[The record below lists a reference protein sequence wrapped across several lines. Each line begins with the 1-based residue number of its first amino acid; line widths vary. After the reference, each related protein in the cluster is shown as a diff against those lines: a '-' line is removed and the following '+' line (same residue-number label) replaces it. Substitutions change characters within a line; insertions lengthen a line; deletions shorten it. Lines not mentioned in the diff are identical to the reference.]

1 MREKYESL
9 ALADLRA
16 IAKNRGIKGTSG
28 LKKAQLVELMLAED
42 EKDKAAGKDV
52 EPRPVGR
59 TPRREIPRRT
69 GQRYGCKRHS
79 GSHARRIWFYPL

>member
-28 LKKAQLVELMLAED
+28 LKKAQLVELML
-42 EKDKAAGKDV
+42 G
-52 EPRPVGR
+52 
-59 TPRREIPRRT
+59 
-69 GQRYGCKRHS
+69 
-79 GSHARRIWFYPL
+79 

>member
-52 EPRPVGR
+52 EPRPVLRAPGEV
-59 TPRREIPRRT
+59 REERPEEKFPAELDLSLI
-69 GQRYGCKRHS
+69 H
-79 GSHARRIWFYPL
+79 I

>member
-28 LKKAQLVELMLAED
+28 LKKAQLVELCLLKM
-42 EKDKAAGKDV
+42 K
-52 EPRPVGR
+52 R
-59 TPRREIPRRT
+59 TRLP
-69 GQRYGCKRHS
+69 
-79 GSHARRIWFYPL
+79 ARM